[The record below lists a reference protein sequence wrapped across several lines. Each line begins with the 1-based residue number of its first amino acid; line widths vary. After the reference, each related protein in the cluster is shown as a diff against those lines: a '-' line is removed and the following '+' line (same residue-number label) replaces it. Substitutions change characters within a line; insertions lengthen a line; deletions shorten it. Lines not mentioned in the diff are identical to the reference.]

1 MNKNYIRGRNKEYLA
16 KKQLEEKGFYVVR
29 SAGSKSCTDLIAITS
44 DRVILLQIKTTKKAL
59 TSNFA
64 EARYSE
70 DIESLRSVTKIPSNC
85 EKQLWVFL
93 DRKGWTKYKVTDT
106 DLIEFERVY

>member
-1 MNKNYIRGRNKEYLA
+1 MNKNYLRGSRKEYLA
-16 KKQLEEKGFYVVR
+16 KKQLEEKGFFVIR
-29 SAGSKSCTDLIAITS
+29 SAGSHGVADLCAIAS
-44 DRVILLQIKTTKKAL
+44 ERVILLQIKTTKKAL

-93 DRKGWTKYKVTDT
+93 DRKGWTKYKVTDS